1 MLNVRQEVAKAIVA
15 EFGPFEVAVDV
26 ALARG
31 GRVLA
36 ALAEGRL
43 EAQVAPA
50 TGHGAIMSAIASVNA
65 LGQARDGAV
74 TTRKEL
80 VVTRYQTG
88 LREVGIG
95 SLMGC
100 PTHAEADAGAEV
112 HAAAAA

>member
-1 MLNVRQEVAKAIVA
+1 MLEIRKEVARTIVA

-50 TGHGAIMSAIASVNA
+50 TGHGAIMKAIATVTA

-74 TTRKEL
+74 ATRREL
-80 VVTRYQTG
+80 VVTRAQSG

-100 PTHAEADAGAEV
+100 PESATSPAET
-112 HAAAAA
+112 AAVA

>member
-1 MLNVRQEVAKAIVA
+1 MLEIRKDVARTIVA

-36 ALAEGRL
+36 ALAEGRI

-50 TGHGAIMSAIASVNA
+50 TGHGAIMQAIASVAA
-65 LGQARDGAV
+65 LGQAREGAIA
-74 TTRKEL
+74 TRREL
-80 VVTRYQTG
+80 VVTRAQSG

-100 PTHAEADAGAEV
+100 PESATLSSESEASA
-112 HAAAAA
+112 

>member
-31 GRVLA
+31 GRVIA

-43 EAQVAPA
+43 EAQVASE
-50 TGHGAIMSAIASVNA
+50 TGHGAIMNAIATVNA

-74 TTRKEL
+74 ATRREL
-80 VVTRYQTG
+80 VVTRGQTG

-100 PTHAEADAGAEV
+100 PESSVASVRTDV
-112 HAAAAA
+112 AA